1 MVSLLKRRSR
11 SSRTTRKIPAPWR
24 IRGGKLLDRLGQ
36 LGLPLGLGLVIGY
49 WISDV
54 GVAWMPTMLEVLSIY
69 LVGALLLIL
78 VGQWLKGKVIRAAD
92 EGGGI
97 RKRTVILLVLA
108 LVAAGLRLG
117 VFWAEQPTP
126 LTSRDPATLQESFA
140 LDTRQYLELDRE
152 MERLLRSIE
161 GAELFAPNRPR
172 QPLAA
177 ADESLLRDSWAA
189 LYDGAFALDQLRIF
203 YEDWYR
209 FDLSRHQ
216 RDRHV
221 RSYLLTFAAELALY
235 EKSLRFTRL
244 VLRNPESETF
254 LDAPHPDLDLPEH
267 TFSRFRQEFQGTR
280 DQARVVAGEQY
291 LRWLDETFHARR
303 LVRQWGLERL
313 WQSVETH
320 LSTIHGV
327 GALERANQTVRADL
341 QLVKRTVRRTWFPAQ
356 KRVAAW
362 MGEVKT
368 RRIGQYLISPEQLRV
383 TERELEPGDVLL
395 SRKNWYLSNV
405 GLPGFWPHAILY
417 LGDPEKLSQRFD
429 TAEVRSYLAGVA
441 REELSLPEYLRR
453 SYPAAWARYQAGLHG
468 EPIAVIEAIGEGVV
482 LNALSEAAGD
492 YLVALR
498 PRLDA
503 VAKAQAIIEA
513 FDHLDKPYDFDFDF
527 ATDHALV
534 CTELV
539 WRSYRGADGKD
550 GLHLSL
556 VKVAGRLTLPA
567 NEIARLYAEEY
578 GSPEA
583 QFDFVYFL
591 DGRERELRAVVA
603 SEEAFR
609 GSHQRF
615 KWDIFQR

>member
-1 MVSLLKRRSR
+1 MRRRSK
-11 SSRTTRKIPAPWR
+11 SSRTTRIIPAAWR
-24 IRGGKLLDRLGQ
+24 IRCGKLLDRLGQ

-49 WISDV
+49 WVSDV
-54 GVAWMPTMLEVLSIY
+54 GVAWMPTMLEVLSVY

-78 VGQWLKGKVIRAAD
+78 IGQWLKGKLVRAAD

-97 RKRTVILLVLA
+97 RKRTVTLLVLA
-108 LVAAGLRLG
+108 LLAAGFRLA

-126 LTSRDPATLQESFA
+126 LTSRDSATLLESFA

-152 MERLLRSIE
+152 MERLLRRIE
-161 GAELFAPNRPR
+161 ASELFAPNRPR
-172 QPLAA
+172 QPLKP

-189 LYDGAFALDQLRIF
+189 LYAGAFALDQLRIF

-216 RDRHV
+216 RDLLV

-244 VLRNPESETF
+244 VLRNPESEKF

-280 DQARVVAGEQY
+280 DQARVVAGAQY

-327 GALERANQTVRADL
+327 APLERATQTVRADL

-356 KRVAAW
+356 KRVAEW

-368 RRIGQYLISPEQLRV
+368 RRIGQYLISPEQLAAA
-383 TERELEPGDVLL
+383 ELELEPGDVLL

-417 LGDPEKLSQRFD
+417 VGNPEKLSRHFD
-429 TAEVRSYLAGVA
+429 TAEVRSYLATIAG
-441 REELSLPEYLRR
+441 EELSLPEYLRR
-453 SYPAAWARYQAGLHG
+453 AHPAAWARYQAGLHG
-468 EPIAVIEAIGEGVV
+468 EPIVVIEAIGEGVI
-482 LNALSEAAGD
+482 LNSLWEAVGD

-503 VAKAQAIIEA
+503 VAKVQAIIEA
-513 FDHLDKPYDFDFDF
+513 FAHLDKPYDFDFDF

-539 WRSYRGADGKD
+539 WRSYRPADGKE
-550 GLHLSL
+550 GLELPL

-567 NEIARLYAEEY
+567 NEIARVYAEEY

-591 DGRERELRAVVA
+591 DGRERELKAVVG